1 MQANGVNY
9 CIKHFAMNDQESG
22 RESLNT
28 FATEQTVR
36 EAYLRA
42 FEGAFVEGGAQST
55 MTAFNRIGVVYC
67 AANLPLLN
75 NVLRGEWGFKGH
87 ITTDGFSKSSL
98 YKTHYMEMITAG
110 VDFLCLDPGETAAA
124 VTAAIDAGDGYIMQ
138 QLREATKANVY
149 AASRSI
155 SVNGLSSNSIIV
167 NIVPWWEV
175 VLLVVTAICGIAF
188 IGCTVACV
196 VMTYGKKNKKVEG

>member
-1 MQANGVNY
+1 
-9 CIKHFAMNDQESG
+9 
-22 RESLNT
+22 
-28 FATEQTVR
+28 
-36 EAYLRA
+36 
-42 FEGAFVEGGAQST
+42 
-55 MTAFNRIGVVYC
+55 
-67 AANLPLLN
+67 
-75 NVLRGEWGFKGH
+75 
-87 ITTDGFSKSSL
+87 
-98 YKTHYMEMITAG
+98 MEMITAG
-110 VDFLCLDPGETAAA
+110 VDFLCLDPGETAAAVTA

-167 NIVPWWEV
+167 NIVPWWEI

>member
-67 AANLPLLN
+67 AAQPC
-75 NVLRGEWGFKGH
+75 R
-87 ITTDGFSKSSL
+87 
-98 YKTHYMEMITAG
+98 
-110 VDFLCLDPGETAAA
+110 C
-124 VTAAIDAGDGYIMQ
+124 
-138 QLREATKANVY
+138 
-149 AASRSI
+149 
-155 SVNGLSSNSIIV
+155 
-167 NIVPWWEV
+167 
-175 VLLVVTAICGIAF
+175 
-188 IGCTVACV
+188 
-196 VMTYGKKNKKVEG
+196 

>member
-1 MQANGVNY
+1 M
-9 CIKHFAMNDQESG
+9 CIRD
-22 RESLNT
+22 R
-28 FATEQTVR
+28 
-36 EAYLRA
+36 
-42 FEGAFVEGGAQST
+42 
-55 MTAFNRIGVVYC
+55 
-67 AANLPLLN
+67 N

-167 NIVPWWEV
+167 NIVPWWEI

>member
-1 MQANGVNY
+1 
-9 CIKHFAMNDQESG
+9 
-22 RESLNT
+22 
-28 FATEQTVR
+28 
-36 EAYLRA
+36 
-42 FEGAFVEGGAQST
+42 
-55 MTAFNRIGVVYC
+55 MT
-67 AANLPLLN
+67 
-75 NVLRGEWGFKGH
+75 
-87 ITTDGFSKSSL
+87 
-98 YKTHYMEMITAG
+98 
-110 VDFLCLDPGETAAA
+110 PGETAAA

-138 QLREATKANVY
+138 QLREATKGNVY

-167 NIVPWWEV
+167 NIVPWWEI